1 MAQVETIMENVGEPI
16 FGYEAFEQIVL
27 NAPVAISIT
36 DKDGNI
42 LFVNQTFCD
51 ITEYSVSDLIGRNS
65 SLLSYK
71 ATPRSVYQ
79 ALWAAINTG
88 SHWHGQLVNKK
99 KSGVPYI
106 ADISIS
112 RFTNKSGE
120 YCYYAIQKDITEQHG
135 TQTHQ
140 KNQYIMFQAVLN
152 AAPIAIALADKN
164 NQILFNNERFAK
176 LGESIDQQPIDLLL
190 ENIGEEYGF
199 ASLSEFMG
207 SKQQKYKGI
216 HIENHGPIRE
226 RWFDFILVKIP
237 VSDTTAE
244 TYFSQEDDYYTVV
257 AISERTREKLLV
269 EERRINSVKLMT
281 RDNKYVHAMQEALM
295 ATLHQL
301 QGPFNMIESA
311 VNILKQTNANCPGLI
326 AMDEAM
332 GNAVAAMDDIKQA
345 IPERSSEA
353 LQPVNI
359 NQVIRDV
366 TAISTDELLLS
377 STKLDLNLSAKLPT
391 INGMPHRLVLALK
404 QLLDNALDSIQTSKK
419 SERTLLISSFENDGE
434 INICVE
440 DSGSGVAPDIR
451 LKIFHPFF
459 STKPRHKSGCRGI
472 GLSIVQQV
480 LNEHSATIS
489 IEDSEQLGG
498 AKICLTFPGNALP
511 NNPFL

>member
-1 MAQVETIMENVGEPI
+1 MAQLDTIIENANDPI

-36 DKDGNI
+36 DKNGKI

-51 ITEYSVSDLIGRNS
+51 ITEYSVTDLIGCNS

-71 ATPRSVYQ
+71 ATPRSVYES
-79 ALWAAINTG
+79 LWSAISN
-88 SHWHGQLVNKK
+88 SQHWHGQLINKK

-112 RFTNKSGE
+112 RFTNKNGE
-120 YCYYAIQKDITEQHG
+120 YCYYAIQKDITDQHE

-140 KNQYIMFQAVLN
+140 KNQYTMFQAVLN
-152 AAPIAIALADKN
+152 AAPIAIALSDKDS
-164 NQILFNNERFAK
+164 QILFSNERFTK
-176 LGESIDQQPIDLLL
+176 LGESINQAPLELLL
-190 ENIGEEYGF
+190 SNIKEEYGF
-199 ASLSEFMG
+199 DNLNEFMG

-244 TYFSQEDDYYTVV
+244 TFFNQEDEYYTVV

-269 EERRINSVKLMT
+269 EERRINSVKLMA

-311 VNILKQTNANCPGLI
+311 VNILKQTNASCPGLI

-332 GNAVAAMDDIKQA
+332 GNAVTAMDDIKQA
-345 IPERSSEA
+345 IPERSGEA

-377 STKLDLNLSAKLPT
+377 STKLDLELEPRLPT

-404 QLLDNALDSIQTSKK
+404 QLLDNALDSIQSSKH
-419 SERTLLISSFENDGE
+419 SDRVILISSYEDESE

-440 DSGSGVAPDIR
+440 DSGSGVDPDIR

-480 LNEHSATIS
+480 INEHSATIS
-489 IEDSEQLGG
+489 IEDSTQLGG
-498 AKICLTFPGNALP
+498 AKIRLTFSKNQW
-511 NNPFL
+511 